1 MATLSKTELDKYYR
15 TPQNGISIQRAGLDN
30 ERQMFHA
37 MLTLRVGDVNGY
49 RLTFLDKVKKILDND
64 VKFAKF
70 ESFMTY
76 PLVSYA
82 LISKA
87 SDEFN
92 KTFYAQDRTREMN
105 FTDPKLEAYFDDYLV
120 QIDYE
125 ATLGQDVFTFVKQ
138 AVNTIAVVDVPSIG
152 NKEALV
158 QGIVTEP
165 YVYFVDTG
173 KVHDVGV
180 NPNGSIQYL
189 MFIRPG
195 QEENQRELVVIDD
208 EFYAVYLINDRE
220 NGRLDELIHSAH
232 NIGYC
237 PATFM
242 WRDAID
248 PNNKVCRYNTVLE
261 VVEDLDKYI
270 MLTIFR
276 EHADLY
282 ASYPIMWRYLN
293 ACETGDDGKQM
304 KEDFSQ
310 LMGPGQL
317 VQIEMTEAE
326 NQRMSVPVGFVP
338 MDTMILKYIEDK
350 LRKLEVKITKHLT
363 GVDNEI
369 QNEKAFN
376 ESQIRSQYETRHS
389 VLRYW
394 AENFQAVDKFLV
406 DTIARLIFGDV
417 KRGGKFIGSTI
428 DYGMDFFLYDTL
440 TATKEYED
448 GRKADLPPHLLDLI
462 LNKAKQSLTRN
473 NPNAS
478 EKVRIED
485 YLMPAM
491 HTPLVFLNPASDDYA
506 LKSNFRYFIDKFE
519 LEFGSIVKFGSQA
532 PLKVKIE
539 VIKSKLKEYVD
550 EHRKDN
556 PYLNEGSDTGTEDSA
571 GKAVTVSGQ

>member
-1 MATLSKTELDKYYR
+1 MATLSNVDLEKYYR
-15 TPQNGISIQRAGLDN
+15 TPQNGISIQRAALDN

-37 MLTLRVGDVNGY
+37 MLTLRSEDVNGY
-49 RLTFLDKVKKILDND
+49 KSTFLSKVQTILDND
-64 VKFAKF
+64 VKFKKF

-92 KTFYAQDRTREMN
+92 KTFYAQDRTRELN
-105 FTDPKLEAYFDDYLV
+105 FVDPALAAEMEEYLV
-120 QIDYE
+120 DIDYE
-125 ATLGQDVFTFVKQ
+125 STLGQDIFTFVKQ
-138 AVNTIAVVDVPSIG
+138 AVNTIAVVDVPTIEDPKLSVSG
-152 NKEALV
+152 AR
-158 QGIVTEP
+158 TEP

-180 NPNGSIQYL
+180 NPNGTIQYL
-189 MFIRPG
+189 MFIRDAA
-195 QEENQRELVVIDD
+195 EEGQRELVVIDG
-208 EFYAVYLINDRE
+208 ETYRVYSINDRS
-220 NGRLDELIHSAH
+220 NGALSEIVNSTHG
-232 NIGYC
+232 IGYC
-237 PATFM
+237 PATFI

-248 PNNKVCRYNTVLE
+248 PANKVCRYNTVLE
-261 VVEDLDKYI
+261 IVEDLDKYI
-270 MLTIFR
+270 MLSIFR

-293 ACETGDDGKQM
+293 ACEVDENGNVN
-304 KEDFSQ
+304 KEDYSG

-338 MDTMILKYIEDK
+338 MDTQILKYIEDK

-417 KRGGKFIGSTI
+417 KLGGKFIGSTI

-440 TATKEYED
+440 TATKEYRD
-448 GRKADLPPHLLDLI
+448 GVEAGLPPHMLDLI
-462 LNKAKQSLTRN
+462 LNKVIQANTRN

-478 EKVRIED
+478 ERVRIIN

-491 HTPLVFLNPASDDYA
+491 HTPLTLLNPASDDYA

-519 LEFGSIVKFGSQA
+519 LEFGSIIKFGSA
-532 PLKVKIE
+532 VPLPKKIE
-539 VIKSKLKEYVD
+539 VIKTQLKKYVT

-556 PYLNEGSDTGTEDSA
+556 PYLGEGSVVNGEVGA
-571 GKAVTVSGQ
+571 GSKAIGV

>member
-1 MATLSKTELDKYYR
+1 MATLSNELIEKYYR
-15 TPQNGISIQRAGLDN
+15 TPQNGVSIQRAALDN
-30 ERQMFHA
+30 ERQLFHA
-37 MLTLRVGDVNGY
+37 MLTLRADDVNGY
-49 RLTFLDKVKKILDND
+49 NQTFLLKVQQILDND
-64 VKFAKF
+64 VKFQKF
-70 ESFMTY
+70 KSFMTY

-92 KTFYAQDRTREMN
+92 KTFYAQDRTREVN
-105 FTDPKLEAYFDDYLV
+105 FTDPSLATQLEEYLI

-125 ATLGQDVFTFVKQ
+125 SILGQDVFTFVKQ
-138 AVNTIAVVDVPSIG
+138 AVNTIAVVDVPTIENPELLIEG
-152 NKEALV
+152 V
-158 QGIVTEP
+158 QTEP
-165 YVYFVDTG
+165 YVYFIDTG
-173 KVHDVGV
+173 RVHDVGV
-180 NPNGSIQYL
+180 NQNGSIQYL
-189 MFIRPG
+189 MFTRDG
-195 QEENQRELVVIDD
+195 SAEKTKELVVIDD
-208 EFYAVYLINDRE
+208 VSYRVFLIQDSA
-220 NGRLDELIHSAH
+220 NGKLSVLVDSPH

-237 PATFM
+237 PATFI
-242 WRDAID
+242 WRDSID
-248 PNNKVCRYNTVLE
+248 PTNKVCRFNTVLE
-261 VVEDLDKYI
+261 IVEDLDKYI

-293 ACETGDDGKQM
+293 ACGDDEEQ
-304 KEDFSQ
+304 EDFSG

-417 KRGGKFIGSTI
+417 RRGGKFIGSTI

-440 TATKEYED
+440 TATKEYQD
-448 GRKADLPPHLLDLI
+448 GREADLPPHLLDFI
-462 LNKAKQSLTRN
+462 LNKVQQSLTRN

-478 EKVRIED
+478 ERARIES

-491 HTPLVFLNPASDDYA
+491 HTSLTLLNPASDDYA

-519 LEFGSIVKFGSQA
+519 LEYTSIVKFGSDV
-532 PLKVKIE
+532 PLKTKID
-539 VIKSKLKEYVD
+539 VIKSKLKEYVK

-556 PYLNEGSDTGTEDSA
+556 PYLGEGSVTDQQAISGTNSNSE
-571 GKAVTVSGQ
+571 TV